1 MTSQAFVDSVI
12 GEIIQPGVERL
23 MACRYFTDLRKG
35 TLTTRRLQGF
45 ALQHYL
51 LNIAINKGFTLCMA
65 KNAHNQELFDIYLHA
80 FTEEQTHPDLMKRF
94 GLAIGLTDAD
104 FAEVLPIFE
113 CQAHA
118 AAILRGMFL
127 GSPAETR
134 TSALVNESMVGR
146 YAAEFDDCLAR
157 QYGVNDHD
165 REFFTVHAV
174 ADQEHTA
181 LAAQVI
187 ARFCA
192 TERDRQVVTH
202 SARNMVRFKLAK
214 FEGIYDEYA

>member
-1 MTSQAFVDSVI
+1 MTSQSFVASVV
-12 GEIIQPGVERL
+12 EDIIRPGVECL
-23 MACRYFTDLRKG
+23 MAGRYFSDLRAG
-35 TLTTRRLQGF
+35 TLSNRRLQGF

-51 LNIAINKGFTLCMA
+51 LNVAINKGFVLCMT
-65 KNAHNQELFDIYLHA
+65 KNAHNQELYDLFLHA

-94 GLAIGLTDAD
+94 GLAIGLTDED
-104 FAEVLPIFE
+104 FAEALPIFE

-127 GSPAETR
+127 GSPAESR

-146 YAAEFDDCLAR
+146 YAAEFDTRLAGE
-157 QYGVNDHD
+157 YGVNDHD

-181 LAAQVI
+181 IAARVV
-187 ARFCA
+187 
-192 TERDRQVVTH
+192 ERYCDSERERRVVAH
-202 SARNMVRFKLAK
+202 AARNMVRFKLAK
-214 FEGIYDEYA
+214 FDGIYDAYA

>member
-1 MTSQAFVDSVI
+1 MTIQAFVDSVVE
-12 GEIIQPGVERL
+12 EIIQPGVERL
-23 MACRYFTDLRKG
+23 MESRYFSDLRDG
-35 TLTTRRLQGF
+35 TLSHRRLQGF

-51 LNIAINKGFTLCMA
+51 LNVAINKGFVLCMA
-65 KNAHNQELFDIYLHA
+65 KNAHNQELYDLFLHA

-94 GLAIGLTDAD
+94 GLAMGLTDED
-104 FAEVLPIFE
+104 FAEALPIFE

-127 GSPAETR
+127 GSPAESR

-146 YAAEFDDCLAR
+146 YAAEFDTCLAER
-157 QYGVNDHD
+157 YRVNDHN

-181 LAAQVI
+181 LAARVV
-187 ARFCA
+187 
-192 TERDRQVVTH
+192 ERYCESDRERRVVAH
-202 SARNMVRFKLAK
+202 AARNMVRFKLAK
-214 FEGIYDEYA
+214 FDGIYDAYG

>member
-1 MTSQAFVDSVI
+1 MTSQSFVASVVE
-12 GEIIQPGVERL
+12 EIIQPGVERL
-23 MACRYFTDLRKG
+23 MERRYFSDLRDG
-35 TLTTRRLQGF
+35 TLSHRRLQGF

-51 LNIAINKGFTLCMA
+51 LNVAINKGFVLCMA
-65 KNAHNQELFDIYLHA
+65 KNAHDQELYDLFLHA

-94 GLAIGLTDAD
+94 GLAMGLTDED
-104 FAEVLPIFE
+104 FAEALPIFE

-127 GSPAETR
+127 GSPAESR

-146 YAAEFDDCLAR
+146 YAAEFDTCLAER
-157 QYGVNDHD
+157 YRVNDHD

-181 LAAQVI
+181 LAARVV
-187 ARFCA
+187 
-192 TERDRQVVTH
+192 ERYCESERERRVVAH
-202 SARNMVRFKLAK
+202 AARNMVRFKLAK
-214 FEGIYDEYA
+214 FDGIYDAYG

>member
-1 MTSQAFVDSVI
+1 MTSQAFVDSVTE
-12 GEIIQPGVERL
+12 GIIQPGVERL
-23 MACRYFTDLRKG
+23 MACRYFTDLLEG

-65 KNAHNQELFDIYLHA
+65 KNAHNQELFDLYLHA

-94 GLAIGLTDAD
+94 GLAIGLTEED
-104 FAEVLPIFE
+104 FAEALPIFE

-146 YAAEFDDCLAR
+146 YAAEFDACLAR
-157 QYGVNDHD
+157 QYGINDHD

-187 ARFCA
+187 ARFCT
-192 TERDRQVVTH
+192 TERDRRVVTH
-202 SARNMVRFKLAK
+202 AARNMVRFKLAK

>member
-1 MTSQAFVDSVI
+1 MATQGFVDSVVR
-12 GEIIQPGVERL
+12 EIILPGVDRL
-23 MACRYFTDLRKG
+23 MACRYFTDLREG
-35 TLTTRRLQGF
+35 TLTNRRLQGF

-65 KNAHNQELFDIYLHA
+65 KNAHNQELYDLFLHA

-94 GLAIGLTDAD
+94 GLAIGLTGED
-104 FAEVLPIFE
+104 FDEALPIFE

-127 GSPAETR
+127 GSPAESR
-134 TSALVNESMVGR
+134 TSALVNESMVSR
-146 YAAEFDDCLAR
+146 YAAEFDACLAAA
-157 QYGVNDHD
+157 YGINDHD

-181 LAAQVI
+181 IAARVVE
-187 ARFCA
+187 RYC
-192 TERDRQVVTH
+192 TTGRDRRVVEH
-202 SARNMVRFKLAK
+202 AARNMVRFKLAK
-214 FEGIYDEYA
+214 FDGIYDTYA

>member
-1 MTSQAFVDSVI
+1 MTPQAFVGSIVE
-12 GEIIQPGVERL
+12 EIVQPGVERL
-23 MACRYFTDLRKG
+23 LACRYFADLREG

-65 KNAHNQELFDIYLHA
+65 KNAHNQELFELYLHA

-94 GLAIGLTDAD
+94 GLAIGLTEDD
-104 FAEVLPIFE
+104 FAEALPIFE

-146 YAAEFDDCLAR
+146 YAAEFDACLAR
-157 QYGVNDHD
+157 RYGIDDHD

-192 TERDRQVVTH
+192 TERDRRLVTH
-202 SARNMVRFKLAK
+202 AARNMVRFKLAK

>member
-1 MTSQAFVDSVI
+1 MTSQSFVASVV
-12 GEIIQPGVERL
+12 EDIIRPGVEQL
-23 MACRYFTDLRKG
+23 MAGRYFSDLRNG
-35 TLTTRRLQGF
+35 TLSNRRLQGF

-51 LNIAINKGFTLCMA
+51 LNVAINKGFVLCMT
-65 KNAHNQELFDIYLHA
+65 KNAHNQELYDLFLHA

-94 GLAIGLTDAD
+94 GLAIGLTDED
-104 FAEVLPIFE
+104 FADALPIFE

-127 GSPAETR
+127 GSPAESR

-146 YAAEFDDCLAR
+146 YAAEFDSSLAG
-157 QYGVNDHD
+157 QYRVNDHD

-181 LAAQVI
+181 IAARVV
-187 ARFCA
+187 
-192 TERDRQVVTH
+192 ERYCDSERERRVVAH
-202 SARNMVRFKLAK
+202 AARNMVRFKLAK
-214 FEGIYDEYA
+214 FEGIYDAYA

>member
-1 MTSQAFVDSVI
+1 MTTQAFVDSVVE
-12 GEIIQPGVERL
+12 EIIHPGVERL
-23 MACRYFTDLRKG
+23 MESRYFSDLRDG
-35 TLTTRRLQGF
+35 TLSNRRLRGF

-51 LNIAINKGFTLCMA
+51 LNVAINKGFVLCMA
-65 KNAHNQELFDIYLHA
+65 KNAHNQELYDLFLHA

-94 GLAIGLTDAD
+94 GLAMGLTDED
-104 FAEVLPIFE
+104 FAEALPIFE

-127 GSPAETR
+127 GSPAESR

-146 YAAEFDDCLAR
+146 YAAEFDTCLAEKYR
-157 QYGVNDHD
+157 VNDHD

-181 LAAQVI
+181 LAARVV
-187 ARFCA
+187 
-192 TERDRQVVTH
+192 ERYCESERERRVVAH
-202 SARNMVRFKLAK
+202 AARNMVRFKLAK
-214 FEGIYDEYA
+214 FDGIYDAYG

>member
-1 MTSQAFVDSVI
+1 MTTQAFVDSMVE
-12 GEIIQPGVERL
+12 EIVRPGVERL
-23 MACRYFTDLRKG
+23 MACRYFTDLREG
-35 TLTTRRLQGF
+35 TLTNRRLQGF

-94 GLAIGLTDAD
+94 GLAIGLTEAD
-104 FAEVLPIFE
+104 FAEALPIFE

-146 YAAEFDDCLAR
+146 YAAEFDACLAR
-157 QYGVNDHD
+157 RYGVNDHD

-181 LAAQVI
+181 QAAQVI
-187 ARFCA
+187 ARFCG

-202 SARNMVRFKLAK
+202 AARNMVRFKLAK

>member
-1 MTSQAFVDSVI
+1 MTSQAFVDSMVE
-12 GEIIQPGVERL
+12 EIVRPGVERL
-23 MACRYFTDLRKG
+23 MACRYFTDLREG
-35 TLTTRRLQGF
+35 TLTNRRLQGF

-94 GLAIGLTDAD
+94 GLAIGLTEAD
-104 FAEVLPIFE
+104 FAEALPIFE

-118 AAILRGMFL
+118 GAILRGMFL

-146 YAAEFDDCLAR
+146 YAAEFDACLAR
-157 QYGVNDHD
+157 EYGVNDHD

-181 LAAQVI
+181 LAARVI
-187 ARFCA
+187 ARFCD
-192 TERDRQVVTH
+192 TERDRRVVTH
-202 SARNMVRFKLAK
+202 AARNMVRFKLAK